1 MGSYKRLWG
10 AGDGVFKQTGS
21 AQRVRG
27 VEGRMRARAEAVKGG
42 VWVGTDEC
50 SKTKAAA
57 SCACWA
63 LTVESDVMRS
73 RARNEQEAELRE
85 ECRACLWM
93 LSLCRV
99 CVLVGSAVVTVTEV
113 GGAIG
118 MVSEA
123 LSAVMQRVR
132 GAIRR
137 CKQRELSSATS
148 SLSALCRVGRPVP
161 PPACG
166 EAIMLPGGACSS
178 APHCDS
184 RTAIH
189 RQRPLRRCASRLL
202 RPSYDLDLSRNAK
215 AQMTGTTPTPLLAR
229 GFPLAFRAVTPC
241 LAQEHLQASA
251 PALPIPAVLF
261 VRLPHLT
268 TRDTMAG
275 IASISF
281 DNATTLLKTI
291 EPTPLRIYS
300 LSFTSYVI

>member
-1 MGSYKRLWG
+1 MGCSSRL
-10 AGDGVFKQTGS
+10 ALLSVCVVS
-21 AQRVRG
+21 R
-27 VEGRMRARAEAVKGG
+27 GRMRARAEAVKGG

-113 GGAIG
+113 GGAVG

-148 SLSALCRVGRPVP
+148 SLSALCRAGRPVP
-161 PPACG
+161 PPARG

-268 TRDTMAG
+268 TPDTMAG
-275 IASISF
+275 LASICFHS
-281 DNATTLLKTI
+281 ATTLLKTI

-300 LSFTSYVI
+300 LSSTFYVI